1 MDKDTNKILIQ
12 KATLDGQSTDLLIE
26 GNRIAHIAPSIVP
39 TPEMQLIDGNHKA
52 IVPGMYN
59 CHTHSAM
66 TYFRG
71 FGDDLNLMDWLEG
84 YIWPVEAHLT
94 PEDVYWGSKLACLEM
109 IKSGTVAFLDM
120 YTFPLS
126 TARAVEEMG
135 LRAVLSYT
143 LFDRDDP
150 ERAALDR
157 RQSYEYYEKF
167 KEFSDRINFSIGP
180 HAIYTVSGSQLQFC
194 HRFAEEKNVLIHL
207 HLSETQGEWQE
218 AVDKYGLTPV
228 RYLHKLGILS
238 PHLVLA
244 HGVWVDEE
252 EMDLLAAHGCKV
264 VHNPASNLKLAS
276 GYRFLYEEMRK
287 RGILVGLGTDGTS
300 SSNNLDMYRAMHL
313 AALMGKAWR
322 SDPTA
327 VKAADIYRTATADG
341 ATIMGIDAGTVAEGK
356 LADLCLVD
364 LKKPEMVPCHNL
376 VSNLVYS
383 ASGSA
388 VVDTTI
394 VDGKVLMLH
403 GKIEGED
410 EIIDKAAKVA
420 YNLIAKAGI
429 RQ

>member
-1 MDKDTNKILIQ
+1 MKEQANKILIQ
-12 KATLDGQSTDLLIE
+12 GAILDGQATDLLIE
-26 GNRIAHIAPSIVP
+26 DNRISRIAPKIESGVD
-39 TPEMQLIDGNHKA
+39 MRLIDGSHKA

-71 FGDDLNLMDWLEG
+71 YGDDLNLMDWLEG

-109 IKSGTVAFLDM
+109 IRSGTAAFLDM

-126 TARAVEEMG
+126 TAQAVEDMG

-157 RQSYEYYEKF
+157 EQSYVYLEKF
-167 KEFSDRINFSIGP
+167 KAFSDRITFSIGP
-180 HAIYTVSGSQLQFC
+180 HAIYTVSGPQLQFC
-194 HRFAEEKNVLIHL
+194 HRFAEENDVLIHL
-207 HLSETQGEWQE
+207 HLSETEGECRDAME
-218 AVDKYGLTPV
+218 KYGLSPV
-228 RYLHKLGILS
+228 RYLHKLGVLS

-244 HGVWVDEE
+244 HAVWVDEE
-252 EMDLLAAHGCKV
+252 EMDLLAKYGCKV

-276 GYRFLYEEMRK
+276 GYQFRYEEMRR
-287 RGILVGLGTDGTS
+287 RGILIGLGTDGTS

-322 SDPTA
+322 KDPTA
-327 VKAADIYRTATADG
+327 VTARDIYRTATADG
-341 ATIMGIDAGTVAEGK
+341 AAIMGIDAGVIAEGK

-394 VDGKVLMLH
+394 VDGRILMLH

-410 EIIDKAAKVA
+410 EIIDKAAEVA
-420 YNLIAKAGI
+420 YKLIAKA
-429 RQ
+429 RQAK